1 MQVYYNA
8 GCGPEWGSGPRRSSG
23 GPPYRGP
30 ELPEPDPKKHLFLR
44 IDLSLTGLA
53 AIPICWRIYEAWKN
67 IPYARLEPFFVI
79 ILFLGPGLAALAAE
93 AVLLF
98 KAIRREK
105 KPYAAAAYIIQIV
118 CGIPSLWVVRV
129 GSEYLNI
136 LGVHV
141 VLMVLGVIGLMELL
155 FSLRR

>member
-8 GCGPEWGSGPRRSSG
+8 SYEPEWDSGSRRPSG
-23 GPPYRGP
+23 GSPYRGP
-30 ELPEPDPKKHLFLR
+30 ELPEPGPKKHLFLR
-44 IDLSLTGLA
+44 IDLVLTGLA

-67 IPYARLEPFFVI
+67 IPYARLEAFFVI

-105 KPYAAAAYIIQIV
+105 KSYAAAAYIIQIV

-129 GSEYLNI
+129 GAEFLKI
-136 LGVHV
+136 LSVHV
-141 VLMVLGVIGLMELL
+141 VLMVLGVIGLMGLL